1 MINEIRI
8 KEWALLFF
16 FFKLSDQTGRFPSE
30 KKKHTDVET
39 DEVPREICLKNTET
53 LRLTDRTVRRSPLQC
68 VPSHVTASFD
78 LFICSLLEMN
88 GSPTSLI
95 CICWCCLAVKTLIT
109 EMFLT
114 KQLLF
119 VTHFYC
125 RMGEKLQIWLRK
137 KLCCL
142 LNTNQE
148 SDGRKCRRTWSS
160 DSSKTS
166 TGNIAHAVTSLVYTS
181 ANRCRA
187 SV

>member
-1 MINEIRI
+1 MKSESKSERFSSSSLNSVI
-8 KEWALLFF
+8 KLEDFHQRRRNTQTY
-16 FFKLSDQTGRFPSE
+16 KLII
-30 KKKHTDVET
+30 
-39 DEVPREICLKNTET
+39 PREICLKNTET
-53 LRLTDRTVRRSPLQC
+53 SRLTDRTVRSSPLQC
-68 VPSHVTASFD
+68 VPSHVTASFY

-88 GSPTSLI
+88 GSLTSLI

-125 RMGEKLQIWLRK
+125 RMEEKLQIWLRK

-148 SDGRKCRRTWSS
+148 SDGRKCRRTWRS

-166 TGNIAHAVTSLVYTS
+166 TGNTAHAVTSLVYTS
-181 ANRCRA
+181 ANGCRA

>member
-1 MINEIRI
+1 MI
-8 KEWALLFF
+8 
-16 FFKLSDQTGRFPSE
+16 KLEDFHQRRRNTQTY
-30 KKKHTDVET
+30 KLII
-39 DEVPREICLKNTET
+39 PREICLKNTET
-53 LRLTDRTVRRSPLQC
+53 SRLTDRTVRSSPLQC
-68 VPSHVTASFD
+68 VPSHLTASFY

-125 RMGEKLQIWLRK
+125 RMEEKLQIWLRK

-142 LNTNQE
+142 LNMNQE
-148 SDGRKCRRTWSS
+148 SDGRKCSRTWRS

-166 TGNIAHAVTSLVYTS
+166 TGNTAHAVTSLVYTS
-181 ANRCRA
+181 ANGCRA

>member
-1 MINEIRI
+1 MI
-8 KEWALLFF
+8 
-16 FFKLSDQTGRFPSE
+16 KLEDFHQRRRNTQTY
-30 KKKHTDVET
+30 KLII
-39 DEVPREICLKNTET
+39 PREICLKNTET
-53 LRLTDRTVRRSPLQC
+53 SRLTDRTVRSSPLQC
-68 VPSHVTASFD
+68 VPSHVTASFY

-88 GSPTSLI
+88 GSLTSLI

-125 RMGEKLQIWLRK
+125 RMEEKLQIWLRK

-142 LNTNQE
+142 LNMNQE
-148 SDGRKCRRTWSS
+148 SDGRKCRRTWRS

-166 TGNIAHAVTSLVYTS
+166 TGNTAHAVTSLVYTS
-181 ANRCRA
+181 ANGCRA

>member
-1 MINEIRI
+1 MI
-8 KEWALLFF
+8 
-16 FFKLSDQTGRFPSE
+16 KLEDFHQRRRN
-30 KKKHTDVET
+30 TDVET
-39 DEVPREICLKNTET
+39 DEVPREICLKT
-53 LRLTDRTVRRSPLQC
+53 LKH
-68 VPSHVTASFD
+68 HVWPIVLSEVLLFNVSLHTSQLHLIY

-88 GSPTSLI
+88 RSLTSLI

>member
-1 MINEIRI
+1 MKSESKSERFSSSSLNSVI
-8 KEWALLFF
+8 KLEDFHQRRRNTQTY
-16 FFKLSDQTGRFPSE
+16 KLII
-30 KKKHTDVET
+30 
-39 DEVPREICLKNTET
+39 PREICLKNTET
-53 LRLTDRTVRRSPLQC
+53 SRLTDRTVRSSPLQC
-68 VPSHVTASFD
+68 VPSHVTASFY

-88 GSPTSLI
+88 RSLTSLI

-125 RMGEKLQIWLRK
+125 RMEEKLQIWLRK

-166 TGNIAHAVTSLVYTS
+166 TGNTAHAVTSLVYTS

>member
-1 MINEIRI
+1 MKSESKSERFSSSSLNSVI
-8 KEWALLFF
+8 KLEDFHQRRRNTQTY
-16 FFKLSDQTGRFPSE
+16 KLII
-30 KKKHTDVET
+30 
-39 DEVPREICLKNTET
+39 PREICLKNTET
-53 LRLTDRTVRRSPLQC
+53 SRLTDRTVRSSPLQC

-88 GSPTSLI
+88 RSPTSLI
-95 CICWCCLAVKTLIT
+95 CIWWCCLAVKTLIT

-125 RMGEKLQIWLRK
+125 RMEEKLQIWLRK

-181 ANRCRA
+181 ANGCRA

>member
-1 MINEIRI
+1 MKSESKSERFSSSSLNSVI
-8 KEWALLFF
+8 KLEDFHQRRRNTQTY
-16 FFKLSDQTGRFPSE
+16 KLII
-30 KKKHTDVET
+30 
-39 DEVPREICLKNTET
+39 PREICLKNTET
-53 LRLTDRTVRRSPLQC
+53 SRLTDRTVRRSPLQC
-68 VPSHVTASFD
+68 VLSHVTASFY

-125 RMGEKLQIWLRK
+125 RMEEKLQIWLRK

-148 SDGRKCRRTWSS
+148 SDGRKCRRSWRS

-166 TGNIAHAVTSLVYTS
+166 TGNTAHAVTSLVYTS
-181 ANRCRA
+181 ANGCRA

>member
-1 MINEIRI
+1 MKSESKSERFSSSSLNSVI
-8 KEWALLFF
+8 KLEDFHQRRRNTQTY
-16 FFKLSDQTGRFPSE
+16 KLII
-30 KKKHTDVET
+30 
-39 DEVPREICLKNTET
+39 PREICLKNTET
-53 LRLTDRTVRRSPLQC
+53 SRLTDRTVRSSPLQC
-68 VPSHVTASFD
+68 VPSHVTASFY

-88 GSPTSLI
+88 GSLTSLI

-125 RMGEKLQIWLRK
+125 RMEEKLQIWLRK

-142 LNTNQE
+142 LNMNQE
-148 SDGRKCRRTWSS
+148 SDGRKCRRTWRS

-166 TGNIAHAVTSLVYTS
+166 TGNTAHAVTSLVYTS